1 MSRGFYWKMA
11 ASNLRKNSR
20 VYLPYLLTCV
30 LTAAMYYII
39 CSLAGNSGLAE
50 LQRGRDVAMTTLN
63 MGIWIT
69 GIFAVIFLFYTSSFL
84 MKRRKKE
91 FGLFNILGM
100 EKKHLAKVIF
110 CETFYVAVITLAVG
124 LAVGVLLDK
133 LIFLALL
140 KLLKTEVSLGF
151 QVNIKAIGQT
161 GLLLCLVFLAVYLN
175 SLFQVH
181 LSKPIELLRGGNT
194 GEKEPKGKWILA
206 LLGAICL
213 GSGYYLA
220 VITKNPVAALSVFF
234 VAVILVIIGTY
245 LLFMAGSIVFLKV
258 LRKNKNYYYKTKHFI
273 SVSSMIFRMKQNA
286 VGLANICILSTMVL
300 VMLTTTVS
308 LYLGIDKTV
317 SGGYPRDIIVSSS
330 NISEEGREAVLQ
342 YTDQMI
348 AQMGLSKENVLDY
361 VYTSFEVIR
370 KEGGFYLDQHYDMSQ
385 VNLDHVSELLVI
397 SLEDWNRVTGQNQTL
412 EENQVLLY
420 PGSEKWTGSN
430 VKVQDMDFQVKEVLD
445 EFPDNGNMVK
455 NILNTFCLVVRDQD
469 LLLEF
474 QELQKTYYDYYTR
487 PQHYYGFNID
497 ADEETEI
504 ALRDLIAENPGK
516 PEGLYSVGS
525 RAGGIESGY
534 TLHGGLLFIGIFL
547 GSLFLM
553 ATILIIYYK
562 QISEGYEDQGR
573 FEILQKVG
581 MTQKE
586 IRNCIHSQILT
597 VFYLPLVTAA
607 LHMMFAFPVISRIMR
622 TAGFTDTKLYL
633 VCTLACLL
641 VFAVLYAMVYSLTAR
656 AYYKI
661 VRD

>member
-1 MSRGFYWKMA
+1 
-11 ASNLRKNSR
+11 
-20 VYLPYLLTCV
+20 
-30 LTAAMYYII
+30 
-39 CSLAGNSGLAE
+39 
-50 LQRGRDVAMTTLN
+50 
-63 MGIWIT
+63 
-69 GIFAVIFLFYTSSFL
+69 

-330 NISEEGREAVLQ
+330 NISE
-342 YTDQMI
+342 TMFI
-348 AQMGLSKENVLDY
+348 
-361 VYTSFEVIR
+361 
-370 KEGGFYLDQHYDMSQ
+370 H
-385 VNLDHVSELLVI
+385 LL
-397 SLEDWNRVTGQNQTL
+397 
-412 EENQVLLY
+412 
-420 PGSEKWTGSN
+420 K
-430 VKVQDMDFQVKEVLD
+430 
-445 EFPDNGNMVK
+445 
-455 NILNTFCLVVRDQD
+455 
-469 LLLEF
+469 
-474 QELQKTYYDYYTR
+474 
-487 PQHYYGFNID
+487 
-497 ADEETEI
+497 
-504 ALRDLIAENPGK
+504 
-516 PEGLYSVGS
+516 
-525 RAGGIESGY
+525 
-534 TLHGGLLFIGIFL
+534 
-547 GSLFLM
+547 
-553 ATILIIYYK
+553 
-562 QISEGYEDQGR
+562 
-573 FEILQKVG
+573 
-581 MTQKE
+581 
-586 IRNCIHSQILT
+586 
-597 VFYLPLVTAA
+597 
-607 LHMMFAFPVISRIMR
+607 
-622 TAGFTDTKLYL
+622 
-633 VCTLACLL
+633 
-641 VFAVLYAMVYSLTAR
+641 
-656 AYYKI
+656 
-661 VRD
+661 